1 MATNPG
7 NRIRNTP
14 RRRLTRP
21 VTAGLTVAVAAAAMA
36 APAAAVALAAA
47 PAQAAT
53 TSTATTSTASTSHR
67 GQLVSVTPLRTLPNR
82 AAVTA
87 RLKADGFDPA
97 TDRYGVRTY
106 RLVYRTVDAKGRP
119 TTASG
124 LLALPVNAPG
134 DLTVVSFTHGTEV
147 FRGDAPSMS
156 PTGFEPGPAYT
167 YASAG
172 FAVSDPDYLGLGT
185 GPGLHPWMDV
195 PSETTAALDMLRA
208 SRAYVT
214 SHGGALRR
222 PVMISGFSHGAS
234 AGLGLGRA
242 LQAGADPWFRLGALA
257 PIGGAY
263 DFGGAALPSVLNGE
277 LTRLNPNHQLGAK
290 LAVLYTAWML
300 VGFNRVHPIAGMPD
314 QIVKAPYARTIE
326 GLFDGRHPGDQ
337 VIGGLPNTISELL
350 TPFGM
355 NLLRHPTGGL
365 AAALSSADRV
375 CQGWLPNAPI
385 RLYYATN
392 DEQAVNANTFHCQA
406 WFAASKTRVPT
417 INLGTPNYQGSRHL
431 GSNVAG
437 TAHIVR
443 WFLSLTSAG
452 AKDGAQGV

>member
-1 MATNPG
+1 MVGSAPADAPWGAPGQIRWPAGFWPERQIPSVDGMDTNPG
-7 NRIRNTP
+7 NRIRNTS

-47 PAQAAT
+47 PAHATTTSTTATVGAT
-53 TSTATTSTASTSHR
+53 TSPVTTSTTATATTSAATRTPVGASHG

-124 LLALPVNAPG
+124 LLALPVNAPR

-185 GPGLHPWMDV
+185 GPGLYPWMDV
-195 PSETTAALDMLRA
+195 PSETTAALDMLHA

-222 PVMISGFSHGAS
+222 PVLISGFSQGAS

-242 LQAGADPWFRLGALA
+242 LQDGADSWFRLGALA
-257 PIGGAY
+257 PISGAY
-263 DFGGAALPSVLNGE
+263 DFGGRPAIRAERGTQKAQPQPPARRQARGAVHRVDAGRLQPRAPHRGHARPDRQGAVRAYHRGTVRRAPHRRPGHRRASQYDQRAA
-277 LTRLNPNHQLGAK
+277 
-290 LAVLYTAWML
+290 
-300 VGFNRVHPIAGMPD
+300 HP
-314 QIVKAPYARTIE
+314 VRYE
-326 GLFDGRHPGDQ
+326 
-337 VIGGLPNTISELL
+337 
-350 TPFGM
+350 
-355 NLLRHPTGGL
+355 
-365 AAALSSADRV
+365 SSAASLRWAG
-375 CQGWLPNAPI
+375 CRP
-385 RLYYATN
+385 
-392 DEQAVNANTFHCQA
+392 EQRQP
-406 WFAASKTRVPT
+406 RVPG
-417 INLGTPNYQGSRHL
+417 LD
-431 GSNVAG
+431 AG
-437 TAHIVR
+437 RT
-443 WFLSLTSAG
+443 LCLTSAG
-452 AKDGAQGV
+452 ANSA

>member
-1 MATNPG
+1 MDTQPG
-7 NRIRNTP
+7 NRIRNNP
-14 RRRLTRP
+14 LRQLSRP
-21 VTAGLTVAVAAAAMA
+21 VTAGLAVAVAAAAMA
-36 APAAAVALAAA
+36 APAAAVALSAS
-47 PAQAAT
+47 PAQAVTVSAI
-53 TSTATTSTASTSHR
+53 AGASNR
-67 GQLVSVTPLRTLPNR
+67 GQLVSATPLRTLPNR

-106 RLVYRTVDAKGRP
+106 RLVYRTVDAQGRP
-119 TTASG
+119 TIASG
-124 LLALPVNAPG
+124 LLALPVKAAR
-134 DLTVVSFTHGTEV
+134 DLPVVSFTHGTEV

-156 PTGFEPGPAYT
+156 PTGFEPDPAYT

-214 SHGGALRR
+214 SHGGTLRR
-222 PVMISGFSHGAS
+222 QVMITGFSQGAS

-242 LQAGADPWFRLGALA
+242 LQDGADPWFRLGALA
-257 PIGGAY
+257 PVSGAY
-263 DFGGAALPSVLNGE
+263 DFRGVSLPSVLDGE
-277 LTRLNPNHQLGAK
+277 LARLNPNHQLGAK

-314 QIVKAPYARTIE
+314 RIVRAPYARTNE
-326 GLFDGRHPGDQ
+326 GLFDGRHTGDR
-337 VIGGLPNTISELL
+337 VFNGLPNTISELL

-355 NLLRHPTGGL
+355 NLLRHPVGGL
-365 AAALSSADRV
+365 AAALRGTDRV
-375 CQGWLPNAPI
+375 CQGWTPKAPI
-385 RLYYATN
+385 RLYYAAN
-392 DEQAVNANTFHCQA
+392 DEQAVNANTFRCRA
-406 WFAASKTRVPT
+406 WFAASGAHVPAV
-417 INLGTPNYQGSRHL
+417 NLGTPDYQGSRHL

-437 TAHIVR
+437 TAQIVR
-443 WFLSLTSAG
+443 WFLRLTR
-452 AKDGAQGV
+452 

>member
-1 MATNPG
+1 MDTNPG

-14 RRRLTRP
+14 RRRLARP

-53 TSTATTSTASTSHR
+53 ATVTVGTSHR
-67 GQLVSVTPLRTLPNR
+67 GQLVSATPLLTLKNR
-82 AAVTA
+82 AVVTA
-87 RLKADGFDPA
+87 RLKADGFNPA

-106 RLVYRTVDAKGRP
+106 RLVYRTVDAQGRP

-124 LLALPVNAPG
+124 LLALPIKAPRN
-134 DLTVVSFTHGTEV
+134 LPVVSFTHGTEV

-156 PTGFEPGPAYT
+156 PAGFEPDPAYT

-214 SHGGALRR
+214 SHGGTLRHQ
-222 PVMISGFSHGAS
+222 VMITGFSQGAS

-242 LQAGADPWFRLGALA
+242 LQDGADPWFRLGALA
-257 PIGGAY
+257 PVSGAY
-263 DFGGAALPSVLNGE
+263 DFGGAALPSVLDGE
-277 LTRLNPNHQLGAK
+277 LARLNPNHQLGAK
-290 LAVLYTAWML
+290 IAALYTAWML
-300 VGFNRVHPIAGMPD
+300 VGFNRVHPIAGMPGR
-314 QIVKAPYARTIE
+314 IVKAPYARTIE
-326 GLFDGRHPGDQ
+326 GLFDGRHTGDQ
-337 VIGGLPNTISELL
+337 VFGGLPNTIGELL

-355 NLLRHPTGGL
+355 NLLRHPSGGL
-365 AAALSSADRV
+365 AAALRGTDRV
-375 CQGWLPNAPI
+375 CQGWTPNAPT

-392 DEQAVNANTFHCQA
+392 DEQAVNANTVHCQA
-406 WFAASKTRVPT
+406 WFAASGTYVPK
-417 INLGTPNYQGSRHL
+417 INLGTPDYQGSRHL
-431 GSNVAG
+431 GTNVAG
-437 TAHIVR
+437 TAQIAR
-443 WFLSLTSAG
+443 WFLRLASVPG
-452 AKDGAQGV
+452 QDGTHGV

>member
-1 MATNPG
+1 MDTNGG
-7 NRIRNTP
+7 NRIRDTSL
-14 RRRLTRP
+14 RRLTRP
-21 VTAGLTVAVAAAAMA
+21 VIAGLAVAATAAAMA
-36 APAAAVALAAA
+36 APAAALALSAS
-47 PAQAAT
+47 PAQAVTVSAT
-53 TSTATTSTASTSHR
+53 TAASHR
-67 GQLVSVTPLRTLPNR
+67 GQLVSATPLRTLPNR

-87 RLKADGFDPA
+87 RLKADGFDPT

-106 RLVYRTVDAKGRP
+106 RLVYRTVDAQGHP

-124 LLALPVNAPG
+124 LLALPVNAPRN
-134 DLTVVSFTHGTEV
+134 LPVVSFTHGTEV

-214 SHGGALRR
+214 SHGGTLRHQ
-222 PVMISGFSHGAS
+222 VMITGFSQGAP

-242 LQAGADPWFRLGALA
+242 LRDGADPWFRLGALA
-257 PIGGAY
+257 PVSGAY

-277 LTRLNPNHQLGAK
+277 LKRLNPNHQLGAK
-290 LAVLYTAWML
+290 LATLYTAWML
-300 VGFNRVHPIAGMPD
+300 VGFNRVHPIAGMPGK
-314 QIVKAPYARTIE
+314 IVKAPYSRTIK
-326 GLFDGRHPGDQ
+326 GLFDGRHTGDQ
-337 VIGGLPNTISELL
+337 VFGGLPNSISELL
-350 TPFGM
+350 TPFGI

-375 CQGWLPNAPI
+375 CQGWAPNAPI

-392 DEQAVNANTFHCQA
+392 DEQAVNANTFHCQTA
-406 WFAASKTRVPT
+406 FAASKTHVPA
-417 INLGTPNYQGSRHL
+417 INLGTPDYQGSRHL

-452 AKDGAQGV
+452 A